1 MLLLQRSF
9 KYEGD
14 PDTAPSG
21 PLAITFALP
30 NFSYS
35 PGPGRQGIGRLQT
48 GTTRLRQSIHLKD
61 SSYEV
66 SLPSKSLTG
75 GEAQLA
81 AFQRFT
87 DGVMKQ
93 GETAVHQLAF
103 PITLQLSVDG
113 QDVPYARPFSALYL
127 VKGTNPDGQPRVQ
140 SPESIFLVNQQ
151 RYDEAL
157 PAFAQITNHNAAMS
171 LLQFLKTLIEENDL
185 SPKGPPGADS
195 VINDRLTNIVNRMH
209 LENVDDFAD
218 FLKHYFF
225 ALLDFDIVVDAL
237 VWIDIAGHL
246 HVTTADGEPITK
258 ADLYFY
264 AIDAQYGSLDAAG
277 NTAFHSIAYDWL
289 QNPETPADNRIAF
302 SLTAQ
307 KKLLQ
312 NSVQGAIA
320 VRVRG
325 FDGAELWRNEFAAD
339 DPQLKE
345 LEIEVAEYG
354 PLVIGHD
361 PASAP
366 AETKRLRGKLVGL
379 TNACPFKDATVL
391 IQARLGPEEMW
402 RVVGQATADSNGN
415 FSMPYPYG
423 TYVAAQAL
431 ISLTPDTPADIPVDP
446 ATPNETIADD
456 FLYLLVTDPVCDDP
470 ASPGKEDCD
479 CSGPAKVARLPSQE
493 DLINSDE
500 YMQDIGGGCI
510 NLSTPN
516 RTLSEYNYTAIVRTS
531 DPDVANY
538 TLTKRTLTTLQGEEV
553 AAFELEGG
561 TQKIIRKPVNLDN
574 PIRWKDTP
582 ADFDYLSFYQ
592 AVTVATGHI
601 LHYKSEFKADG
612 YSLGNL
618 LYSLPLA
625 PGQKKQIAVF
635 DSSHSLQGA
644 ESQNISQDERLAAD
658 IVSEREIADQ
668 LGGFLGESLRG
679 QSSATTSGVSAGL
692 GVAANIGVVS
702 GALGVAGGTAS
713 SSSSASQSGS
723 RNTSQF
729 FAEKLRQ
736 AVMQNAD
743 SYRQLNASVV
753 TTVQEG
759 QQYSAMT
766 EVVANHNH
774 CHSLTMMYF
783 EVLRHFAVFQE
794 LVAVEEC
801 IFVPLL
807 MTNFTME
814 NIHKWSDV
822 LALALLPMPSNTWLA
837 PYSRLRVHPLLKG
850 FDANERIR
858 TNYANVDFPAA
869 RYCDD
874 SITEV
879 RGSFTVRAALPRP
892 KTRFDRILS
901 LPIIRK
907 TVTTQGGVDVEG
919 TIRDNIKSTAIAA
932 ATGGLSLLFGGGPS
946 VSYQTESHDVLTPG
960 KIFDLFMTL
969 DENYESVSPAQCIRV
984 HSFEDQKIL
993 VNNVLTPISFF
1004 QGMEDDKKLWD
1015 AYANILGIQT
1025 LELLNK
1031 FANNVIAD
1039 WDRIFFSDIAPQ
1051 LITRLISQ
1059 STLVMKPFSSLDITA
1074 LNRYSSKDQLL
1085 RYNFQARST
1094 STRAAI
1100 NQLEL
1105 VYSFASSV
1113 SIPSRTTLSND
1124 VTLTI
1129 ESLNVN
1135 YATPHYNGRIFS
1147 GYLGNDLFDGVTQNT
1162 PMNSDEQRNPRKED
1176 VFIVNRLT
1184 EHLNSNLEHYNN
1196 RLWYGLDPNRRYMLI
1211 DGFSIQVYDSNGMP
1225 LVFRS
1230 LASVVKNELICVT
1243 GNSLVF
1249 PVAAG
1254 YRVSQAFIVENNEQ
1268 GEPAEISLFDHYR
1281 PLTPS
1286 PPFRISV
1293 PSRGVFLEAVQGA
1306 CDACEKIMDNTSQ
1319 DWTRFTADEP
1329 GQIAPLTPP
1338 TPVVTDWK
1346 AAFKEFTTPLINIQ
1360 NAPANPDPG
1369 VGLASLGTL
1378 LGKAGIF
1385 KDVTGLDAN
1394 QQNAIR
1400 TYLSNQENAKAF
1412 AEMAQKMSIQGH
1424 NTANSDKIMDTL
1436 KSARQDGAITQEQYG
1451 ELVKEHIQNQIDGG
1465 DKEKTALD
1473 RANADKSSLS
1483 TAAVK
1488 AIDQG
1493 KTVKAQKTDPD
1504 GVAETVE
1511 VSAAGADQV
1520 IAKFA
1525 GTVPKLKQENSM
1537 ACWATVATMM
1547 VSWKEGRQMTV
1558 LEVLQKAGAQYVT
1571 KFQNGLGLLSSE
1583 KEAFIGALGMEGEA
1597 PASYPPQQYIDWV
1610 NTYGPLWITTD
1621 SSEAEGQFSPH
1632 ARVVTRMTGTG
1643 SPDGSGT
1650 SIVFIDPATG
1660 TEQTETF
1667 STFLAA
1673 YEQMVTDNPGDLFI
1687 QIVHF
1692 SQAISGGGEGGGPV
1706 STPVPAW
1713 ADAIDPFPG
1722 VATVS
1727 IDSSNAG
1734 MTSAFAPVLTSTA
1747 NHLCAAVADVTDAPA
1762 SAPFAG
1768 LNEQEMLYVGSLM
1781 KVTVMYA
1788 AFALRA
1794 RVQAMADAARPN
1806 GISTAADLFGLIR
1819 RTWTP
1824 KLKAMFPG
1832 RSTTSFGNNQ
1842 NVTIPQLEKLFTLT
1856 SAGKV
1861 EFAVASPALTN
1872 DDLDVAGEFG
1882 TPPGKFYDWM
1892 RLMMR
1897 WSNNTAASRCVL
1909 AVGYFYLNGLF
1920 AKSGF
1925 FDGTSN
1931 KGLWIS
1937 GDYQGHDWV
1946 KNAAEKAANAA
1957 GVALAPRWATAQSRQ
1972 KSNFVANSLQVGRLM
1987 TAMAMGTL
1995 VDAAAS
2001 TEMRTLANQD
2011 PLSGGI
2017 GSYAGS
2023 ALNADG
2029 RTTTAVSSKIGYGDD
2044 SFSHDSAII
2053 ERTAGSKHLRYAV
2066 VVLGS
2071 APARNRQDFDQLV
2084 VLLDQVV
2091 VTHNP

>member
-1 MLLLQRSF
+1 MLLVQRSF

-14 PDTAPSG
+14 PDAVPSG
-21 PLAITFALP
+21 PLAMIFQLP
-30 NFSYS
+30 IFSYS
-35 PGPGRQGIGRLQT
+35 PGAGRQGIQRLQT
-48 GTTRLRQSIHLKD
+48 GTSRQQQSIHLRD

-66 SLPSKSLTG
+66 SVASTGLTG
-75 GEAQLA
+75 IDAQLSS
-81 AFQRFT
+81 FQRFT
-87 DGVMKQ
+87 DAVMKQ

-103 PITLQLSVDG
+103 PIYLQLNLNQLDI
-113 QDVPYARPFSALYL
+113 PYSEPLSALYL
-127 VKGTNPDGQPRVQ
+127 IKGTNADGQRDGLAPD
-140 SPESIFLVNQQ
+140 SIFLVNQQ

-157 PAFAQITNHNAAMS
+157 PQFAQITGHSATTS
-171 LLQFLKTLIEENDL
+171 LLQFLKTLIEVNDL
-185 SPKGPPGADS
+185 SPKGPPGPES
-195 VINDRLTNIVNRMH
+195 VINDRLSGIVNRLH
-209 LENVDDFAD
+209 LENVDDFAG
-218 FLKHYFF
+218 FLKRYFF
-225 ALLDFDIVVDAL
+225 ALFDFDIVVDAL

-246 HVTTADGEPITK
+246 HVTTADGGAISKP
-258 ADLYFY
+258 DLYFY
-264 AIDAQYGSLDAAG
+264 AIDAQYGTLDAAD
-277 NTAFHSIAYDWL
+277 NTSFHSIAYDWL
-289 QNPETPADNRIAF
+289 QNPESPADNRIAF
-302 SLTAQ
+302 SLTDQ
-307 KKLLQ
+307 NKVLQ
-312 NSVQGAIA
+312 NSVNGSIA

-325 FDGAELWRNEFAAD
+325 FDGAELWRRQFAAD
-339 DPQLKE
+339 DPQLKD
-345 LEIEVAEYG
+345 LQVDVATYG
-354 PLVIGHD
+354 PAVLVTD
-361 PASAP
+361 PADLP
-366 AETKRLRGKLVGL
+366 TEGKRLRGKLVGL
-379 TNACPFKDATVL
+379 TKVCPFKDATVL
-391 IQARLGPEEMW
+391 IQAKAAAQDLW

-415 FSMPYPYG
+415 FSMAYPYG
-423 TYVAAQAL
+423 AYVAAQAL
-431 ISLTPDTPADIPVDP
+431 ISLTPDSPADIPVDP
-446 ATPNETIADD
+446 SAADETIADD
-456 FLYLLVTDPVCDDP
+456 FLYLLVTDPVCDEP
-470 ASPGKEDCD
+470 SAQNKEDCD
-479 CSGPAKVARLPSQE
+479 CSGSKVGRLPTQE

-500 YMQDIGGGCI
+500 YMQDIGGACI

-538 TLTKRTLTTLQGEEV
+538 TLTKTTLTTLQGEEV

-561 TQKIIRKPVNLDN
+561 TQQVIRKPVNLDN
-574 PIRWKDTP
+574 PIRWQDTP

-592 AVTVATGHI
+592 AVSVATGHI
-601 LHYKSEFKADG
+601 LHYKSIFKADG

-635 DSSHSLQGA
+635 DSSHSLQAA
-644 ESQNISQDERLAAD
+644 ESQNVSQDERLAAD

-668 LGGFLGESLRG
+668 LGGFLGEALQG

-713 SSSSASQSGS
+713 SSSSASQNGS

-736 AVMQNAD
+736 AIMQNAD

-759 QQYSAMT
+759 QQYSATT

-794 LVAVEEC
+794 LVDVEEC

-814 NIHKWSDV
+814 NIRKWSDV
-822 LALALLPMPSNTWLA
+822 LAVALLPVPSNTWLQ
-837 PYSRLRVHPLLKG
+837 PFSRLRVHPLLRG

-858 TNYANVDFPAA
+858 TNYTHVDFPAA

-874 SITEV
+874 AITEV
-879 RGSFTVRAALPRP
+879 KGSFSVRAALPRP

-919 TIRDNIKSTAIAA
+919 TIRDNIKSSAIAA

-1039 WDRIFFSDIAPQ
+1039 WDRIFYSDIAPQ
-1051 LITRLISQ
+1051 LVTRLISQ
-1059 STLVMKPFSSLDITA
+1059 STLVIKPFSSLDITA
-1074 LNRYSSKDQLL
+1074 LNRYSAKDQLL

-1094 STRAAI
+1094 STRAVI

-1105 VYSFASSV
+1105 KYSFGSSISAASQ
-1113 SIPSRTTLSND
+1113 TTLGND
-1124 VTLTI
+1124 LTLTV
-1129 ESLNVN
+1129 ESLNVT

-1147 GYLGNDLFDGVTQNT
+1147 GYLGNDLFDGVTQAT

-1176 VFIVNRLT
+1176 VFIVNKLT

-1196 RLWYGLDPNRRYMLI
+1196 RLWTGLDPNRRYMLL
-1211 DGFSIQVYDSNGMP
+1211 DGFSIQIYDGNGMP

-1254 YRVSQAFIVENNEQ
+1254 YRVSQAYIVEHDEQ
-1268 GEPAEISLFDHYR
+1268 GEPAEVSLFDHYR
-1281 PLTPS
+1281 PLTP
-1286 PPFRISV
+1286 PAPFRISV

-1306 CDACEKIMDNTSQ
+1306 CDACEKVKDNTSQ
-1319 DWTRFTADEP
+1319 DWTQFTADEP

-1338 TPVVTDWK
+1338 TPTITDWK
-1346 AAFKEFTTPLINIQ
+1346 AAFKEFTAPLISIQ
-1360 NAPANPDPG
+1360 NAPANPEPG
-1369 VGLASLGTL
+1369 VGLASLDAL

-1385 KDVTGLDAN
+1385 ANVTGLDAN
-1394 QQNAIR
+1394 QQNAMR
-1400 TYLSNQENAKAF
+1400 TYLSNQDNAKAF
-1412 AEMAQKMSIQGH
+1412 AEMAQKMSMQAH

-1436 KSARQDGAITQEQYG
+1436 KSARQDGAITQEEYG
-1451 ELVKEHIQNQIDGG
+1451 TLVKEHIQSQIDGG
-1465 DKEKTALD
+1465 EKEKTALD

-1493 KTVKAQKTDPD
+1493 KTVKAQKTDPA
-1504 GVAETVE
+1504 GVAESVE
-1511 VSAAGADQV
+1511 VSAAGGEQV
-1520 IAKFA
+1520 IAKFT

-1547 VSWKEGRQMTV
+1547 VSWKEGHPMTV
-1558 LEVLQKAGAQYVT
+1558 EQVLQKAGAQYLT
-1571 KFQNGLGLLSSE
+1571 KFQNQQGLLSSE
-1583 KEAFIGALGMEGEA
+1583 KEAFIGALGMTGEA
-1597 PASYPPQQYIDWV
+1597 PASYPLQQYIDWV

-1621 SSEAEGQFSPH
+1621 SSTATGQFSPH
-1632 ARVVTRMTGTG
+1632 ARVVTRITGTG
-1643 SPDGSGT
+1643 SADGSGT
-1650 SIVFIDPATG
+1650 SFVFIDPATG
-1660 TEQTETF
+1660 TELSEPF
-1667 STFLAA
+1667 STFLSA

-1692 SQAISGGGEGGGPV
+1692 ADAAGGGGEGSSPV
-1706 STPVPAW
+1706 SPVPAW

-1722 VATVS
+1722 AATVNL
-1727 IDSSNAG
+1727 DSANAT
-1734 MTSAFAPVLTSTA
+1734 MTAAFVPVTTSTA
-1747 NHLCAAVADVTDAPA
+1747 NHLCAAVADVTGAPA
-1762 SAPFAG
+1762 SAAFAS
-1768 LNEQEMLYVGSLM
+1768 LNEQEMVYVGSLM

-1788 AFALRA
+1788 AFALKA
-1794 RVQAMADAARPN
+1794 RVQAMADAARTN
-1806 GISTAADLFGLIR
+1806 GVSTQADLFGMIR
-1819 RTWTP
+1819 RAWTP
-1824 KLKAMFPG
+1824 KLIALFPT
-1832 RSTTSFGNNQ
+1832 RSLTSFGNTQ
-1842 NVTIPQLEKLFTLT
+1842 DVTIPQLDTLFTL
-1856 SAGKV
+1856 SAAGKI

-1872 DDLDVAGEFG
+1872 ANLDSAGEFG
-1882 TPPGKFYDWM
+1882 VPPGKFHDWM

-1909 AVGYFYLNGLF
+1909 ALGYFYINGLF
-1920 AKSGF
+1920 ANSGF
-1925 FDGTSN
+1925 FDGASG
-1931 KGLWIS
+1931 KGLWVS

-1946 KNAAEKAANAA
+1946 KSAAEKAANAA
-1957 GVALAPRWATAQSRQ
+1957 GVALTPRWATAQGRQ
-1972 KSNFVANSLQVGRLM
+1972 KSNFVANTLQLGRLM
-1987 TAMAMGTL
+1987 SAMAMDTL
-1995 VDAAAS
+1995 VDAPACS
-2001 TEMRTLANQD
+2001 EMRTLADQTM
-2011 PLSGGI
+2011 GGI
-2017 GSYAGS
+2017 GSYARA
-2023 ALNADG
+2023 ALNAVG
-2029 RTTTAVSSKIGYGDD
+2029 RTQDALSSKIGFGDD
-2044 SFSHDSAII
+2044 SFSHDCAIV
-2053 ERTAGSKHLRYAV
+2053 ERTVNGKHLRYAAV
-2066 VVLGS
+2066 VFGS
-2071 APARNRQDFDQLV
+2071 APARSRKDLGELF
-2084 VLLDQVV
+2084 VLLDETVV
-2091 VTHNP
+2091 VHNP

>member
-14 PDTAPSG
+14 PDAVPAG
-21 PLAITFALP
+21 PLAITFELP
-30 NFSYS
+30 IFSYS
-35 PGPGRQGIGRLQT
+35 PGAGRQGIERLQT
-48 GTTRLRQSIHLKD
+48 ATSRHRQSFHLTD

-66 SLPSKSLTG
+66 SVPCAGLTGTAAQLPS
-75 GEAQLA
+75 
-81 AFQRFT
+81 FQRFT
-87 DGVMKQ
+87 DNVMKQ
-93 GETAVHQLAF
+93 GETAVAQLAF
-103 PITLQLSVDG
+103 PISLQLSVDG
-113 QDVPYARPFSALYL
+113 QDVPYARPFSALYVL
-127 VKGTNPDGQPRVQ
+127 KGTLADGSENGPASGR
-140 SPESIFLVNQQ
+140 IFLVNKQ

-157 PAFAQITNHNAAMS
+157 PEFAQITNHSGAIS
-171 LLQFLKTLIEENDL
+171 LLQFLKNLIEANDL
-185 SPKGPPGADS
+185 SPNGPPGPDS
-195 VINDRLTNIVNRMH
+195 VINERLASIVNRLH
-209 LENVDDFAD
+209 LENVDDFAG
-218 FLKHYFF
+218 FLKRHFF
-225 ALLDFDIVVDAL
+225 ALFDFDIVVDAL

-246 HVTTADGEPITK
+246 HVTTADGSAIGKP
-258 ADLYFY
+258 DLYVY
-264 AIDAQYGSLDAAG
+264 AIDAQYGSIDPAG
-277 NTAFHSIAYDWL
+277 NTVFHSIAYDWR
-289 QNPETPADNRIAF
+289 QNPDSPADNRIAF

-307 KKLLQ
+307 HKLLQ
-312 NSVQGAIA
+312 NSVQGNIA

-339 DPQLKE
+339 DPQLQD
-345 LEIEVAEYG
+345 LSVEVTQYG
-354 PLVIGHD
+354 PQVLVPD
-361 PASAP
+361 PDTVP
-366 AETKRLRGKLVGL
+366 AQAKRLRGKLVGL
-379 TNACPFKDATVL
+379 SNACPFKDATVL
-391 IQARLGPEEMW
+391 IQAKVGLQDVW

-431 ISLTPDTPADIPVDP
+431 ISLTPDTPADIPIDP
-446 ATPNETIADD
+446 ATPDETIADD

-470 ASPGKEDCD
+470 HAANKDDCD
-479 CSGPAKVARLPSQE
+479 CSGSGKVARLPTQE

-500 YMQDIGGGCI
+500 YMQDIGGNCI

-538 TLTKRTLTTLQGEEV
+538 TLTKKTLTTLQGEEV

-561 TQKIIRKPVNLDN
+561 TQTIIRKPVNLDN
-574 PIRWKDTP
+574 PIRWQDTP
-582 ADFDYLSFYQ
+582 ADPDYLSFYQ

-635 DSSHSLQGA
+635 DASHSLQGA
-644 ESQNISQDERLAAD
+644 ESQNISQGERLAAD

-668 LGGFLGESLRG
+668 LGGFLGEAVQG
-679 QSSATTSGVSAGL
+679 QSSASTSGVSAGL

-713 SSSSASQSGS
+713 SSSSASQNGS

-807 MTNFTME
+807 MTHFTME
-814 NIHKWSDV
+814 SIHKWSDV
-822 LALALLPMPSNTWLA
+822 LAPALLPMPSNTWLQ
-837 PYSRLRVHPLLKG
+837 PFSRLRVHPLLKG

-858 TNYANVDFPAA
+858 TNYAHDFPAA

-874 SITEV
+874 AITEV
-879 RGSFTVRAALPRP
+879 RGSFTVRTALPRP

-960 KIFDLFMTL
+960 KIFDLLMTL

-1051 LITRLISQ
+1051 LVARLISQ
-1059 STLVMKPFSSLDITA
+1059 STLVIKPFSSLDITA
-1074 LNRYSSKDQLL
+1074 LNRYSARDQLL

-1100 NQLEL
+1100 SQLEL
-1105 VYSFASSV
+1105 VYSFPSSV
-1113 SIPSRTTLSND
+1113 SAASRSTLSND
-1124 VTLTI
+1124 VTLTV
-1129 ESLNVN
+1129 ESLNVT

-1147 GYLGNDLFDGVTQNT
+1147 GYLGNDLFDGVTQAT

-1211 DGFSIQVYDSNGMP
+1211 DGFSIQVYDSNGVP

-1254 YRVSQAFIVENNEQ
+1254 YRVSQAYIVEQSVE
-1268 GEPAEISLFDHYR
+1268 GEPVEVSLFDHYR
-1281 PLTPS
+1281 PLTP
-1286 PPFRISV
+1286 PAPFRISV

-1306 CDACEKIMDNTSQ
+1306 CDACEKVKDNSSQ

-1360 NAPANPDPG
+1360 NAPANPEPG
-1369 VGLASLGTL
+1369 VGLASLGAL
-1378 LGKAGIF
+1378 LGKADAF
-1385 KDVTGLDAN
+1385 RDLTGLDAN

-1400 TYLSNQENAKAF
+1400 TYLSNQDNAKAF

-1424 NTANSDKIMDTL
+1424 NTTNSDKIMDTL
-1436 KSARQDGAITQEQYG
+1436 KTARQDGAISQEDYG
-1451 ELVKEHIQNQIDGG
+1451 KLVKEHIQNQIDGG

-1493 KTVKAQKTDPD
+1493 KTVKARKTDPD
-1504 GVAETVE
+1504 GVAESVE

-1525 GTVPKLKQENSM
+1525 GTVPKQKQENSM

-1558 LEVLQKAGAQYVT
+1558 EEVLQKAGAQYLT
-1571 KFQNGLGLLSSE
+1571 QFQNQQGLLSSE

-1597 PASYPPQQYIDWV
+1597 PASYSLQQYIDWV

-1621 SSEAEGQFSPH
+1621 SSEAAGQFSPH
-1632 ARVVTRMTGTG
+1632 ARVVTRITGTG

-1650 SIVFIDPATG
+1650 SFVFIDPATG
-1660 TEQTETF
+1660 TELTEPF
-1667 STFLAA
+1667 SAFLAA

-1692 SQAISGGGEGGGPV
+1692 ADAVGGGGEGGVPT
-1706 STPVPAW
+1706 TPVPAW
-1713 ADAIDPFPG
+1713 ADAIDPFP
-1722 VATVS
+1722 AAPTVN
-1727 IDSSNAG
+1727 IDSSNSA
-1734 MTSAFAPVLTSTA
+1734 MTTAFAPVVSSTA
-1747 NHLCAAVADVTDAPA
+1747 NHLCAAVADVTGAPA
-1762 SAPFAG
+1762 SAAFAG

-1794 RVQAMADAARPN
+1794 QVQAMADAARPN
-1806 GISTAADLFGLIR
+1806 GITTAAPLFGLIKR
-1819 RTWTP
+1819 AWTP
-1824 KLKAMFPG
+1824 KLKALFPS
-1832 RSTTSFGNNQ
+1832 RSKTSFGNNQ
-1842 NVTIPQLEKLFTLT
+1842 DVTIPQLDKLFTL
-1856 SAGKV
+1856 SAAGKV
-1861 EFAVASPALTN
+1861 EFAAASPALSN
-1872 DDLDVAGEFG
+1872 ADLDVAGEFG
-1882 TPPGKFYDWM
+1882 SPPGKFYDWM

-1920 AKSGF
+1920 AQAGF
-1925 FDGTSN
+1925 FDATTG

-1946 KNAAEKAANAA
+1946 RSAAEKAANAA
-1957 GVALAPRWATAQSRQ
+1957 GVALTARWATAQGRQ
-1972 KSNFVANSLQVGRLM
+1972 KSNFVANSLQVARLM

-1995 VDAAAS
+1995 VDGAAS

-2011 PLSGGI
+2011 SLSGGI

-2023 ALNADG
+2023 GLDADG
-2029 RTTTAVSSKIGYGDD
+2029 RTQTALSSKIGFGDD
-2044 SFSHDSAII
+2044 SFSHDCVIV
-2053 ERTAGSKHLRYAV
+2053 ERTVGSKHLRYAA

-2071 APARNRQDFDQLV
+2071 APARSRQDLNQMI
-2084 VLLDQVV
+2084 VLLDQAVV
-2091 VTHNP
+2091 VHNP

>member
-9 KYEGD
+9 TYEGD
-14 PDTAPSG
+14 PDAVTSG
-21 PLAITFALP
+21 TVDLTFQLP
-30 NFSYS
+30 RFSYS
-35 PGPGRQGIGRLQT
+35 PGPSRQGIQRTQI
-48 GTTRLRQSIHLKD
+48 GTLTQRQSLHLKD
-61 SSYEV
+61 SRYEA
-66 SLPSKSLTG
+66 SAPSAGLTG
-75 GEAQLA
+75 ADNQLLN
-81 AFQRFT
+81 FQRFT
-87 DGVMKQ
+87 DAIMKQ
-93 GETAVHQLAF
+93 GEKAVPQLAF
-103 PITLQLSVDG
+103 PITLQLTIAELEI
-113 QDVPYARPFSALYL
+113 PYPTPFSALYL
-127 VKGTNPDGQPRVQ
+127 IKGTNADGVT
-140 SPESIFLVNQQ
+140 SNGLANSIFLVNQH

-157 PAFAQITNHNAAMS
+157 PEFQRITGRRGTVS

-185 SPKGPPGADS
+185 SPKDPMTPDA
-195 VINDRLTNIVNRMH
+195 VINDRLGPLVNRLH
-209 LENVDDFAD
+209 LENVADFAG
-218 FLKHYFF
+218 FLKQYFF
-225 ALLDFDIVVDAL
+225 ALFDFDIVVEAL

-246 HVTTADGEPITK
+246 HVTTADGRLIDKP
-258 ADLYFY
+258 DLYFY
-264 AIDAQYGSLDAAG
+264 ALDAQYSGLDANG
-277 NTAFHSIAYDWL
+277 TTRFRSIAYDWL
-289 QNPETPADNRIAF
+289 HNAETPAENRIAF

-307 KKLLQ
+307 HKLLQ
-312 NSVQGAIA
+312 NSVQGPIA

-339 DPQLKE
+339 DAQLKD
-345 LEIEVAEYG
+345 LHIEVAEYG
-354 PLVIGHD
+354 PVALDPD
-361 PASAP
+361 PANLP
-366 AETKRLRGKLVGL
+366 VDGKRLRGKLVGL
-379 TNACPFKDATVL
+379 TKACPFKDATVL
-391 IQARLGPEEMW
+391 IQAREHTEDVW

-415 FSMPYPYG
+415 FAMAYPYG
-423 TYVAAQAL
+423 NYVAAQAL
-431 ISLTPDTPADIPVDP
+431 ISLTPNTPADIPVNPD
-446 ATPNETIADD
+446 TPNETISDD
-456 FLYLLVTDPVCDDP
+456 FLYLLVTDPVCDP
-470 ASPGKEDCD
+470 ADDQHKEDCD
-479 CSGPAKVARLPSQE
+479 CSGSGKVSRLPTQE

-538 TLTKRTLTTLQGEEV
+538 TLTRSTLMTLQGEEV
-553 AAFELEGG
+553 SAFQLEGG
-561 TQKIIRKPVNLDN
+561 TQQINRKPVNLDN
-574 PIRWKDTP
+574 PIRWQDTP
-582 ADFDYLSFYQ
+582 ADGDYLSFYQ

-601 LHYKSEFKADG
+601 LHYKSVFKADG

-635 DSSHSLQGA
+635 DSSHALQAA
-644 ESQNISQDERLAAD
+644 ESQNVSQGERLTAD
-658 IVSEREIADQ
+658 LVSEREIADQ
-668 LGGFLGESLRG
+668 LGGFLGEAVQG

-759 QQYSAMT
+759 QQYSATT

-807 MTNFTME
+807 MTNFTMD

-822 LALALLPMPSNTWLA
+822 LAPALLPMPSNTWLQRF
-837 PYSRLRVHPLLKG
+837 SWLRVHPLLKG

-858 TNYANVDFPAA
+858 THYAHVDFPAA

-874 SITEV
+874 AITEV
-879 RGSFTVRAALPRP
+879 KGSFSVRAVLPRP

-984 HSFEDQKIL
+984 HSFNDQKIL

-1015 AYANILGIQT
+1015 AYANILDITT

-1051 LITRLISQ
+1051 LVTRLISQ

-1074 LNRYSSKDQLL
+1074 LNRYSTKEQLL
-1085 RYNFQARST
+1085 RYNFQANST
-1094 STRAAI
+1094 STRATIAQI
-1100 NQLEL
+1100 QL
-1105 VYSFASSV
+1105 VYSFAASV
-1113 SIPSRTTLSND
+1113 SAVSRTTLGNM
-1124 VTLTI
+1124 VTLTV

-1135 YATPHYNGRIFS
+1135 YATPHYNGRIYS
-1147 GYLGNDLFDGVTQNT
+1147 GYLGNDLFDGVTQST

-1176 VFIVNRLT
+1176 VFIVNKLT

-1196 RLWYGLDPNRRYMLI
+1196 RLWYGLDPNRRYMLL
-1211 DGFSIQVYDSNGMP
+1211 DGFSIQVYNDSGVP
-1225 LVFRS
+1225 LVYRS

-1254 YRVSQAFIVENNEQ
+1254 YRVSQAYIVEHDAQ
-1268 GEPAEISLFDHYR
+1268 GEAVDVSLFDHYR
-1281 PLTPS
+1281 PLTPP

-1293 PSRGVFLEAVQGA
+1293 PSRGVFLETVQGA
-1306 CDACEKIMDNTSQ
+1306 CDACEKVKDNTSQ
-1319 DWTRFTADEP
+1319 DWTQFTTDEP
-1329 GQIAPLTPP
+1329 TSIAPLTPP

-1346 AAFKEFTTPLINIQ
+1346 AVFKDFAPPLINIQ
-1360 NAPANPDPG
+1360 NAPANPEPG
-1369 VGLASLGTL
+1369 VGLATLNEL

-1400 TYLSNQENAKAF
+1400 TYLSNQDNAKAF

-1436 KSARQDGAITQEQYG
+1436 KSARQDGAISQDDYG
-1451 ELVKEHIQNQIDGG
+1451 KLVKEHIQNQIDGG
-1465 DKEKTALD
+1465 DKEKTALE
-1473 RANADKSSLS
+1473 RASAEKSSLS

-1493 KTVKAQKTDPD
+1493 KTVKAQKTDPE
-1504 GVAETVE
+1504 GVAESVE
-1511 VSAAGADQV
+1511 VSAGTAEQV
-1520 IAKFA
+1520 VAKFA
-1525 GTVPKLKQENSM
+1525 GTVPKMKQQNSM

-1547 VSWKEGRQMTV
+1547 VSWKEGHAMTV
-1558 LEVLQKAGAQYVT
+1558 EEVLQKAGAQYLT
-1571 KFQNGLGLLSSE
+1571 KFQNQQGLASSE
-1583 KEAFIGALGMEGEA
+1583 KEAFIGALGMVGEP
-1597 PASYPPQQYIDWV
+1597 PASYSMAQYIDWV

-1621 SSEAEGQFSPH
+1621 SSTATGQFSPH
-1632 ARVVTRMTGTG
+1632 ARVVTRITGTG
-1643 SPDGSGT
+1643 AADGT
-1650 SIVFIDPATG
+1650 ATQFVFIDPATG
-1660 TEQTETF
+1660 SEVSEPF
-1667 STFLAA
+1667 STFLDA

-1692 SQAISGGGEGGGPV
+1692 SDAIGGGGEGGTPT
-1706 STPVPAW
+1706 TPVPAW
-1713 ADAIDPFPG
+1713 ADAVDPFSGP
-1722 VATVS
+1722 VTVN
-1727 IDSSNAG
+1727 IDTANAS
-1734 MTSAFAPVLTSTA
+1734 MTTAFAPVTVSTA
-1747 NHLCAAVADVTDAPA
+1747 NNLCAAVADVTGAPA
-1762 SAPFAG
+1762 SAAFAG
-1768 LNEQEMLYVGSLM
+1768 LNDQDMVFVGSLM

-1806 GISTAADLFGLIR
+1806 GITTAADLFPLIKR
-1819 RTWTP
+1819 AWAP
-1824 KLKAMFPG
+1824 KLKALFPS
-1832 RSTTSFGNNQ
+1832 RPTTSLGNGQ
-1842 NVTIPQLEKLFTLT
+1842 DVTIPQLNTLFTL
-1856 SAGKV
+1856 SAAGKV
-1861 EFAVASPALTN
+1861 EFAIASPAISN
-1872 DDLDVAGEFG
+1872 ADLDTAGEFG
-1882 TPPGKFYDWM
+1882 APPGQFYDWM

-1897 WSNNTAASRCVL
+1897 WSNNTAAGRCIL
-1909 AVGYFYLNGLF
+1909 ALGYFYLNGLF
-1920 AKSGF
+1920 ANGGF
-1925 FDGTSN
+1925 FDAGSN
-1931 KGLWIS
+1931 KGLWVS

-1946 KNAAEKAANAA
+1946 RNTAEAAANAG
-1957 GVALAPRWATAQSRQ
+1957 GVALTPRWATAQGRQ
-1972 KSNFVANSLQVGRLM
+1972 KSNFVATSRQVGRLM

-1995 VDAAAS
+1995 VDAPAS
-2001 TEMRTLANQD
+2001 AEMRTLANQM
-2011 PLSGGI
+2011 SGGI
-2017 GSYAGS
+2017 GSYGGS
-2023 ALNADG
+2023 ALMAVG
-2029 RTTTAVSSKIGYGDD
+2029 RTPTAVSSKIGFGDD
-2044 SFSHDSAII
+2044 SFSHDCVII
-2053 ERTAGSKHLRYAV
+2053 ERTVAGKSLRYAA

-2071 APARNRQDFDQLV
+2071 APTKARQDLNDLF
-2084 VLLDQVV
+2084 VLLDDTVV
-2091 VTHNP
+2091 VHNP